1 MRPSPIETD
10 RCRIENRRLACFE
23 VEQFRSLAG
32 GQEGTMEHPHQ
43 WSETGDRG
51 TGVVVRAGFWAV
63 AAMPDRSASSLM
75 NWKKRN
81 NS

>member
-1 MRPSPIETD
+1 
-10 RCRIENRRLACFE
+10 
-23 VEQFRSLAG
+23 
-32 GQEGTMEHPHQ
+32 
-43 WSETGDRG
+43 
-51 TGVVVRAGFWAV
+51 VVRAGFWAV